1 MTFRE
6 VIRIL
11 MDHGFSRTKQS
22 GSHRTYRGTVGGL
35 TQVVVAHPVP
45 WTQVVILA
53 YSREG
58 DEIKKGTLGSI
69 IRQSGLDK
77 KLFR

>member
-35 TQVVVAHPVP
+35 TQVV
-45 WTQVVILA
+45 ILA